1 MLGWV
6 QVFAVFLLKKDEGGA
21 ISVCCCFA
29 EKGWGRC
36 HLFGKHLGNNQT
48 PTLIGSTCLVW
59 PQCWELV
66 RDGTFT
72 QHCLFASSWVVSNL
86 FAIIFDWAEDY
97 GKPMVDFSWW
107 LWGKDLRR
115 VAPIF
120 TNTFDQNKGG
130 KTADS
135 RAALGLGQVVWR
147 GGEGLRETRLWVDH
161 FIWISRLACMPP
173 HSNNLW
179 RWDLTEMWW
188 MHSLMH
194 WQISSYC
201 GLVFSS
207 IN

>member
-115 VAPIF
+115 AAPIF

-135 RAALGLGQVVWR
+135 TAALGLGQVVWR
-147 GGEGLRETRLWVDH
+147 GGEGLRETGCELIISFESVGWHARLHTQTTCEGENWLKCGGCTVWCTDR
-161 FIWISRLACMPP
+161 FL
-173 HSNNLW
+173 
-179 RWDLTEMWW
+179 LT
-188 MHSLMH
+188 
-194 WQISSYC
+194 
-201 GLVFSS
+201 VA
-207 IN
+207 